1 MHLRLFSI
9 SRTRPAGRPGRTCP
23 PVVSKQ
29 IFIPASVGEEGEI
42 QQAPIYQSPI
52 KINQMKKVLLPDNVF
67 KVVLN
72 DAQKKGLT
80 ADELVSIL
88 IQREY
93 KLNN

>member
-1 MHLRLFSI
+1 
-9 SRTRPAGRPGRTCP
+9 
-23 PVVSKQ
+23 
-29 IFIPASVGEEGEI
+29 
-42 QQAPIYQSPI
+42 
-52 KINQMKKVLLPDNVF
+52 MKKVLLPDNVF

-80 ADELVSIL
+80 ADEIVSIL

>member
-1 MHLRLFSI
+1 
-9 SRTRPAGRPGRTCP
+9 
-23 PVVSKQ
+23 
-29 IFIPASVGEEGEI
+29 
-42 QQAPIYQSPI
+42 
-52 KINQMKKVLLPDNVF
+52 MKKVLLPDNVF

-72 DAQKKGLT
+72 DARKKGLT